1 MKYKTRKGV
10 VLVNIANQFVLI
22 PTRAASKYCPRAS
35 KLTLLHMIVWRKM
48 EREEDAR
55 DLIPGFSAFFN
66 GNQEIAWNKI
76 CEIMEEL
83 YNEGFLII
91 DHAK

>member
-1 MKYKTRKGV
+1 
-10 VLVNIANQFVLI
+10 
-22 PTRAASKYCPRAS
+22 
-35 KLTLLHMIVWRKM
+35 MIVWRKM